1 MDANITLQIFS
12 NVVSIVICV
21 IILLKYINYK
31 KRLDVLQ
38 NLEDLKVKNELS
50 QEDKDYISNNEKEYF
65 NKAQLAEATM
75 KLTYPVLILITGVIF
90 AFMPFSE
97 AMIHVNVVVVTF
109 LYFML
114 DKNHKNTTHNLLKE
128 LNS

>member
-12 NVVSIVICV
+12 NVISIIICV

-50 QEDKDYISNNEKEYF
+50 QEDKEYINSNEKEYF

-97 AMIHVNVVVVTF
+97 AMIHVNVIVVTF

-114 DKNHKNTTHNLLKE
+114 DKNHKKTTYTLLKE